1 MISKNGTLI
10 KKNKIKEKFLKL
22 IKYKDK
28 ISFSCGSG
36 VSACV
41 LSLSLYHA
49 LGIKG
54 SVYDGSWAEWGST
67 KRTKLKSE

>member
-1 MISKNGTLI
+1 MITKKGTLI
-10 KKNKIKEKFLKL
+10 KKNKIKEKFSKL
-22 IKYKDK
+22 IKNKDK

-36 VSACV
+36 ISASI

-54 SVYDGSWAEWGST
+54 SVYDVSWAQWST
-67 KRTKLKSE
+67 VKDTLIEK